1 MITRAPKYAVFVLLK
16 RQASEFAH
24 LKTIFLH
31 RGCVVTFHK
40 NPGRRLIMTKC
51 FKQMKINLTETKMHS
66 RTLDNLL
73 NLLIFLVHPCNSPL
87 LSIFPTKRL
96 NNTKCKNIVLK
107 QLQFLILQNTDII
120 AEKNCINSL

>member
-96 NNTKCKNIVLK
+96 NNTKCK
-107 QLQFLILQNTDII
+107 
-120 AEKNCINSL
+120 KNCIETIAVLDLAKYGHNR